1 MNGQGTKADPYVPE
15 TWEEIVLAAS
25 EDGAYTSVQPNTVI
39 NMLEVFPSGI
49 ITVPVLEIHNAQ
61 FDGNGLI
68 LKNLYGEIPSNAS
81 SAPII
86 RAQRSTSGSPIGYVS
101 GVKLINF
108 YIINTKGVP
117 LVVAPSITS
126 GTVPYYVFTDMEYR
140 GCMFVTVSGNYVLD
154 STGSYDNYGRHFKS
168 SCVLHINSSS
178 TSWGGVGIRQKWDS
192 SFLHLDVNGSIR
204 GFYNQAY
211 LTNSYLE
218 GSCRCNNNNT
228 DNSVLG
234 IAGSVCSAIN
244 VKLDSNGY
252 TRANQVTSQIT
263 NSTTNTIVINNT
275 KIDPNA
281 SWNVTTEVHRLSDTD
296 MKSYDALESI
306 GFPIVQEVS
315 P

>member
-1 MNGQGTKADPYVPE
+1 MTGQGTKENPYVPT

-39 NMLEVFPSGI
+39 DMLEVFPSGI

-68 LKNLYGEIPSNAS
+68 LKNLYGEIPSNVS

-117 LVVAPSITS
+117 LVVAPSISS

-140 GCMFVTVSGNYVLD
+140 GCMFVNLTGQYVLD
-154 STGSYDNYGRHFKS
+154 STGNYNNYGRHFKS
-168 SCVLHINSSS
+168 SIVMNVHNSTANSN
-178 TSWGGVGIRQKWDS
+178 GIKIMQKWES
-192 SFLHLDVNGSIR
+192 CFLHFNVNGGIQGNSTH
-204 GFYNQAY
+204 AY
-211 LTNSYLE
+211 LSNSYLE
-218 GSCRCNNNNT
+218 GNCKDNNGNTSMYMIGINGSICSVFNVNGDKNGYDRNNQ
-228 DNSVLG
+228 
-234 IAGSVCSAIN
+234 IY
-244 VKLDSNGY
+244 SNG
-252 TRANQVTSQIT
+252 ANMV
-263 NSTTNTIVINNT
+263 VINED
-275 KIDPNA
+275 KINSIST
-281 SWNVTTEVHRLSDTD
+281 SWNVNAEVHKFSNADI
-296 MKSYDALESI
+296 KSYDALKGI